1 MEELSQPL
9 PSGKKYHSFYFNE
22 IGFDPI
28 TDDFTVPSDTEM
40 TTELLLRLIEEHR
53 TKRLPRLMRLQAA
66 YEDEFAIYNLPAKDP
81 WKPDNRLA
89 ASFPRCISDT
99 FRGYF
104 IGEPVKMQAA
114 NDAEQQWLDE
124 YSRRNDQDDVDEE
137 LAKLCDNYGIGF
149 ELLYQNEEGRPGSV
163 AVSPL
168 SCFVVYDT
176 SVLHRPLFGVRYS
189 YDEEGRLKGS
199 YSDADNVV
207 PFADGENGLA
217 FGEPESHAFGE
228 VPIIQY
234 SQNTEMRGVYEGV
247 LNLVEAYCKALSE
260 KANDVEYFADAY
272 LKVIGMRLD
281 DDQKKDLRE
290 ARIIN
295 LWGDGEEGKGI
306 DADFL
311 AKPNADTTQENLL
324 ERLETLIFKMAMV
337 PDISNEA
344 FGTASGIALK
354 MRMQPMSNLAKT
366 KEKKF
371 KKSIR
376 KRLRL
381 LANYPEKGFD
391 DWELVEIKMTRN
403 MPEDLESEAA
413 LQGALAGLVSTET
426 RLGQLPF
433 VDNVRA
439 EMERMDEE
447 KRAIGVAYGEGYPTA
462 RAGKPQEDDQ
472 QEET

>member
-1 MEELSQPL
+1 MEEQAHPL
-9 PSGKKYHSFYFNE
+9 PSDQKYRSFYFDE

-28 TDDFTVPSDTEM
+28 TDDFTVPSGTEM
-40 TTELLLRLIEEHR
+40 TGELLLEFIEWHR
-53 TKRLPRLMRLQAA
+53 TNRLPRFERLQAA
-66 YEDEFAIYNLPAKDP
+66 YEDEFAIFNLPKKDP

-114 NDAEQQWLDE
+114 DDSEQQWLDD
-124 YSRRNDQDDVDEE
+124 YGRRNDQDDVDEE
-137 LAKLCDNYGIGF
+137 LAKLCDNYGVGF

-176 SVLHRPLFGVRYS
+176 SVLHRPLFGIRYS

-199 YSDADNVV
+199 YSDAENVV
-207 PFADGENGLA
+207 PFLDGESGLE
-217 FGEPESHAFGE
+217 FGDAEPHAFGE

-234 SQNTEMRGVYEGV
+234 AQNTEMRGAYEGV
-247 LNLVEAYCKALSE
+247 LNLVEAYCKAVSE

-272 LKVIGMRLD
+272 LKVIGMKLD
-281 DDQKKDLRE
+281 EGQKKDLRE

-324 ERLETLIFKMAMV
+324 DRLETLIFKMAMV

-344 FGTASGIALK
+344 FGTSSGIALK

-371 KKSIR
+371 KKAIR

-381 LANYPEKGFD
+381 LAQYPEQGFEHWD
-391 DWELVEIKMTRN
+391 RVEIKMTRN

-433 VDNVRA
+433 VDNVRQ
-439 EMERMDEE
+439 EMARMDEE
-447 KRAIGVAYGEGYPTA
+447 RRDIGAVYGEGFPTA
-462 RAGKPQEDDQ
+462 RAGEPQENDQ